1 MYNTVQPTCIFSCL
15 TLPTIRQPVLA
26 GDPAVLGVDGEN
38 GLLIVLLWKQQGID
52 GGAGRGSMGG
62 RRSFATMVEVEH
74 CAGPPTSTRLLLAK

>member
-52 GGAGRGSMGG
+52 GGEALLRHNGGSRALRGPSHVDQAAPG
-62 RRSFATMVEVEH
+62 EVE
-74 CAGPPTSTRLLLAK
+74 